1 MLTAS
6 ADQTVKLW
14 DVEYGKMLYTFKF
27 KGCVLRARAR
37 VRAPTCR
44 AAMRWLRVASV
55 VCVHTVTPRAQARE
69 GGRILRGRGRVP
81 CRH

>member
-37 VRAPTCR
+37 AGSYMPRGHAL
-44 AAMRWLRVASV
+44 AARRRRW
-55 VCVHTVTPRAQARE
+55 CVFTPSPPRA
-69 GGRILRGRGRVP
+69 GP
-81 CRH
+81 

>member
-37 VRAPTCR
+37 VRAPTCP
-44 AAMRWLRVASV
+44 AAMRWLRVGV
-55 VCVHTVTPRAQARE
+55 GGVCSHRHPRAQARE